1 MTHTVRLKA
10 YFATFDTVHSFS
22 CFLCIFIVY
31 DAHLCQ
37 RSKGHGQTTLPCNNS
52 ESILSYQAE
61 DSVWILLIS
70 KIVQLMNTMQV
81 SYQELRIRSMATAT
95 GSGNSE
101 RTGSGYFSNIFHVLI
116 PSGLV
121 GQGQIWLGKF
131 RHRQKRPR
139 IRQDPDP
146 QLWSDYRLYLMRFSN
161 AVPVLAFLM
170 QDLLPVC

>member
-22 CFLCIFIVY
+22 CFLCNFLVY

-81 SYQELRIRSMATAT
+81 SYQELRIRYMSDRNRIRKFRTDQIRILLKCYSCFNT
-95 GSGNSE
+95 LCSGSTRTDLAGKISAPAKHVLGSDRIRIRNSE
-101 RTGSGYFSNIFHVLI
+101 VITNF
-116 PSGLV
+116 
-121 GQGQIWLGKF
+121 IWCA
-131 RHRQKRPR
+131 
-139 IRQDPDP
+139 P
-146 QLWSDYRLYLMRFSN
+146 QRSTRVSRF
-161 AVPVLAFLM
+161 
-170 QDLLPVC
+170 